1 MAAALA
7 IESARIRTDIIEAA
21 EFPDLVARY
30 AVRGVPK
37 TILNDRLF
45 IDGAVPEPDLVAA
58 VSQAAGP
65 AAPEART

>member
-1 MAAALA
+1 MA
-7 IESARIRTDIIEAA
+7 IESPRIRADIVEAT

-45 IDGAVPEPDLVAA
+45 VEGAVPEPDLVAA
-58 VSQAAGP
+58 VGQAGGQ
-65 AAPEART
+65 APSEARA